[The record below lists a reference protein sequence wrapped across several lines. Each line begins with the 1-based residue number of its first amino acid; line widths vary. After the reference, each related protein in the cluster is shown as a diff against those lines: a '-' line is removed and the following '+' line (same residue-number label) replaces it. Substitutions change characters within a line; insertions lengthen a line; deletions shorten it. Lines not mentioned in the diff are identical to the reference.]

1 MLHKMN
7 LQPGP
12 FAAVVSGQKTVEL
25 RLWDEKRRRIRV
37 GDIIRFARADD
48 PSRTVEVSVTALSR
62 FPDFAALY
70 ASFPSGSLGYADG
83 EPADP
88 QDMEKYYSPDE
99 QKKYGV
105 VGIGI
110 RLIEAPSLSDGQTE

>member
-1 MLHKMN
+1 MLHRMN

-12 FAAVVSGQKTVEL
+12 FAAVVSGRKTVEL
-25 RLWDEKRRRIRV
+25 RLWDEKRRQIRV
-37 GDIIRFARADD
+37 GDVIRFARADD
-48 PSRTVEVSVTALSR
+48 PSRAVEVIVTALSR

-70 ASFPSGSLGYADG
+70 ASLPPGALGYADG

-88 QDMEKYYSPDE
+88 RDMERYYSPDE

-110 RLIEAPSLSDGQTE
+110 RLIGAPSLSD